1 MDETKP
7 APTHCS
13 ILISVATSFHTAGA
27 AEAGMELTISS
38 SLLKGSV
45 PSVPV
50 SRWALVTSA
59 PPRAAPRVTR
69 AGSPPKL
76 LMLCCTHLR
85 AASWSQRPA
94 FPLASAEP
102 GVGNKIWQKRKLQ
115 TYKFGINVTFFAA
128 LVEETCQNWYQSLK
142 VWSFPRQSLYTVT
155 PFQFCHSTGQPW
167 GCCFCPKWQ
176 KNNTWTSKLH

>member
-13 ILISVATSFHTAGA
+13 ILISVATSFHAAGA
-27 AEAGMELTISS
+27 AEAGVELTINS

-45 PSVPV
+45 PAVPV

-59 PPRAAPRVTR
+59 PPRAAPRATR

-102 GVGNKIWQKRKLQ
+102 GVGSKIQLKRKLQ
-115 TYKFGINVTFFAA
+115 TSKFGVNVTFFAA
-128 LVEETCQNWYQSLK
+128 LVDKTCQNWYHSLK
-142 VWSFPRQSLYTVT
+142 AWSFPRQSLCTVT
-155 PFQFCHSTGQPW
+155 PFQFYHSTG
-167 GCCFCPKWQ
+167 
-176 KNNTWTSKLH
+176 